1 MPEIRHKDVK
11 VYDNVQYAK
20 FTRANGNFLN
30 EEPDYIWENA
40 YVDLSGNTYANGNT
54 DNDFIPISELD
65 VFINDV
71 AEKASYIINNSYSLD
86 DEHINIINSY
96 IADFI
101 NGSISELS
109 VEMPLVEKELQL
121 YTPYDISECAY
132 HICSENI
139 SFIENE

>member
-1 MPEIRHKDVK
+1 MPEIRHKDTK

-20 FTRANGNFLN
+20 FTIARGNFLN

-40 YVDLSGNTYANGNT
+40 YIDLSGNTYADGNT
-54 DNDFIPISELD
+54 DNDFIPISDLD
-65 VFINDV
+65 IFINDV

-86 DEHINIINSY
+86 VDHIEIINSY
-96 IADFI
+96 ISDFI
-101 NGSISELS
+101 NESISELS
-109 VEMPLVEKELQL
+109 VEMPQVTNDMQL
-121 YTPYDISECAY
+121 YSPYDISECAY